1 MQPTGFMIVR
11 ACLARRLPGLSA
23 GNKNVKAGSHLVLSG
38 SALDLYQNRMRM
50 ASPFFIFVAAAKE
63 VEAGLCQEG
72 FGHGATAPVLKR
84 LR

>member
-1 MQPTGFMIVR
+1 MI
-11 ACLARRLPGLSA
+11 L
-23 GNKNVKAGSHLVLSG
+23 G
-38 SALDLYQNRMRM
+38 SATDLYQNRMRM

-63 VEAGLCQEG
+63 AETGLCQEG